1 MADITFD
8 DARFRA
14 NVPTFKDDAKYLSA
28 DIEMNWN
35 IAIEFIS
42 ASDYGCLN
50 GSRRALAI
58 DLFAAHL
65 YALGLNYATGGTG
78 GTVQSGSEGSVT
90 VSFLILQPKNQ
101 FHAYCQET
109 PYGKLFY
116 SLLEIAAVGGLMF
129 GGENR
134 PVRGRDGR
142 Y

>member
-1 MADITFD
+1 MADIAFD
-8 DARFRA
+8 IARFRA
-14 NVPTFKDDAKYLSA
+14 NVPAFANNVKYPTA
-28 DIEMNWN
+28 DIEINWN

-42 ASDYGCLN
+42 ASDYGYLS

-58 DLFAAHL
+58 DLLAAHFYSL
-65 YALGLNYATGGTG
+65 ELNYATGGTG
-78 GTVQSGSEGSVT
+78 GTVQSGSEGSVS

-109 PYGKLFY
+109 PYGKRFY
-116 SLLEIAAVGGLMF
+116 SLLEIAAVGGLMV

>member
-8 DARFRA
+8 ESRFRA
-14 NVPTFKDDAKYLSA
+14 NVPTFADTAKYLTS
-28 DIEMNWN
+28 DIQTNWN

-42 ASDYGCLN
+42 ASDYGYLS
-50 GSRRALAI
+50 GSKRALAI

-65 YALGLNYATGGTG
+65 YALELNYATGGTG
-78 GTVQSGSEGSVT
+78 GTIQSGSEGSVS

-109 PYGKLFY
+109 PYGKRFY
-116 SLLEIAAVGGLMF
+116 ALLEISAVGGLMF

>member
-8 DARFRA
+8 ESTFRA
-14 NVPTFKDDAKYLSA
+14 NVPTFADDVKYPVA
-28 DIEMNWN
+28 DIETNWD

-42 ASDYGCLN
+42 ASDYGYLS
-50 GSRRALAI
+50 GSRRVLAI
-58 DLFAAHL
+58 NLFAAHL
-65 YALGLNYATGGTG
+65 YALELIYATNGTG
-78 GTVQSGSEGSVT
+78 GTVQSGSEGSVS

-109 PYGKLFY
+109 PYGKRFY
-116 SLLEIAAVGGLMF
+116 ALLEIAAVGGLMF